1 MSRRRDILHAACDFA
16 ALLHEPGSVGDRWQ
30 VLSSRGN
37 RGLLERVGH
46 GRTVDLAFV
55 TAAGPVV
62 PLRID
67 KDESRLRKRQR
78 ARFRHQAADMVQMTV
93 RRHDQIYALWRDS
106 GPAQVRLEPGKG
118 AEGWAELLTKAGI
131 DKDTLLSRVDEQ
143 HVVRDLD
150 HWLHE
155 VCLQHRG
162 KFGFRDVH
170 GEDWP
175 ERNLPIAIRDHG
187 CLEFA
192 DLEAIEAVAV
202 QRFRAGLTG
211 VLCLGRGGGKQ
222 RRCRCSNSQ
231 PGAGTKY
238 TATG

>member
-1 MSRRRDILHAACDFA
+1 MRRRMSRRRDIVHAAGDFA
-16 ALLHEPGSVGDRWQ
+16 ALLHEPGSVGDRRQ
-30 VLSSRGN
+30 VISSCPN
-37 RGLLERVGH
+37 RALLERVGQR
-46 GRTVDLAFV
+46 RTVDLAFK

-67 KDESRLRKRQR
+67 EDELSLRKRQR
-78 ARFRHQAADMVQMTV
+78 ARFRHQAADMVQVTV
-93 RRHDQIYALWRDS
+93 RYHDQIYALWRDS
-106 GPAQVRLEPGKG
+106 GPPQVRLEPGKG

-131 DKDTLLSRVDEQ
+131 DKDTLLSRVDDQ

-170 GEDWP
+170 GEDRP

-187 CLEFA
+187 RLEVA
-192 DLEAIEAVAV
+192 DLETIEAIAV
-202 QRFRAGLTG
+202 
-211 VLCLGRGGGKQ
+211 
-222 RRCRCSNSQ
+222 
-231 PGAGTKY
+231 
-238 TATG
+238 

>member
-1 MSRRRDILHAACDFA
+1 MAGGRNTLPAACDLA
-16 ALLHEPGSVGDRWQ
+16 ALFHEPGSVGDRWQ

-37 RGLLERVGH
+37 RGLLERVRH

-67 KDESRLRKRQR
+67 KDESRLRRRQR
-78 ARFRHQAADMVQMTV
+78 AGLRHQAADMVQVTV
-93 RRHDQIYALWRDS
+93 RYHDQIYALWRDS
-106 GPAQVRLEPGKG
+106 GPPQVRLEPGKG

-131 DKDTLLSRVDEQ
+131 DKDTLLSRVDHQ

-170 GEDWP
+170 GEDRS

-187 CLEFA
+187 RLEVA
-192 DLEAIEAVAV
+192 DLEAIEAIAV
-202 QRFRAGLTG
+202 
-211 VLCLGRGGGKQ
+211 
-222 RRCRCSNSQ
+222 
-231 PGAGTKY
+231 
-238 TATG
+238 